1 MQSRTSRQHRGRYA
15 EVLEKALA
23 PHLGTD
29 VEELGPRGIG
39 RIGDVG
45 SAFGEPPDEKAVN
58 RAKAQLTR
66 RGPARNA
73 VAREQPFELGAGEIG
88 IDQQAGDVDEVR
100 LHAIGAHL
108 LAPGGGSAVLPD
120 DGVAETR
127 AGVRVPKEGGF
138 PLVGDADGGDRRR
151 FDAASRDG
159 LLPCGQGR
167 RPQRFGILLHP
178 GILGIHPLEGALRG
192 TDLAAPLVEHDC
204 ARARC
209 ALIDGEYVRH
219 EFLRQS
225 RAPRRTLAAYQQG
238 YQPIAAVSAL
248 VANSLSPAS
257 FPLAEPVDS
266 PVQSVWSFAPENAQY
281 IQRNTQDLA
290 PNFHMRKM
298 LQWDLNL
305 RMLGLRNSRRPIYW
319 GWEPARD
326 RRNKGSAK
334 RLRHS

>member
-1 MQSRTSRQHRGRYA
+1 MSTRSGSR
-15 EVLEKALA
+15 
-23 PHLGTD
+23 P
-29 VEELGPRGIG
+29 
-39 RIGDVG
+39 
-45 SAFGEPPDEKAVN
+45 SA
-58 RAKAQLTR
+58 
-66 RGPARNA
+66 
-73 VAREQPFELGAGEIG
+73 
-88 IDQQAGDVDEVR
+88 
-100 LHAIGAHL
+100 AHL
-108 LAPGGGSAVLPD
+108 LAPCGGSAVLPD

-127 AGVRVPKEGGF
+127 AGARVPKEGGF

-159 LLPCGQGR
+159 LSPSRQGR

-178 GILGIHPLEGALRG
+178 AILGIHPLEGALRG

-219 EFLRQS
+219 E
-225 RAPRRTLAAYQQG
+225 
-238 YQPIAAVSAL
+238 
-248 VANSLSPAS
+248 LSP
-257 FPLAEPVDS
+257 PKPR
-266 PVQSVWSFAPENAQY
+266 PAPDISGLSTGLSTDRRRQRTGCQQLVTGFIPAGQNLWKILFKACGRLVRCYAQR
-281 IQRNTQDLA
+281 IQGNTQDFA
-290 PNFHMRKM
+290 PDFHMRKM